1 MSFTITRRSVPHI
14 LAFKRG
20 DPDWQLAR
28 ASGWTRADLM
38 WERLMEAGNEAYCN
52 GQMAR
57 AGRLFL
63 CADALARGRFDAS
76 DLRRATAPA
85 ARAMVRLARGRQ
97 AHALITLAQQEWQVA
112 PNAVAAM
119 EIRPRIR
126 SSLFHLRLEAK
137 HRGQYQDNLRLRLSR
152 IAEETAQ
159 TLDGMNSHVAPH
171 RHFSRW
177 RGEKPTVFDGTR
189 KVLGAALL
197 IPDGG
202 SKACRL

>member
-1 MSFTITRRSVPHI
+1 MSFTITKPFVPHI
-14 LAFKRG
+14 WVFNRA

-28 ASGWTRADLM
+28 TSGWSRADLT

-63 CADALARGRFDAS
+63 CADALARGRFDAR

-97 AHALITLAQQEWQVA
+97 ARALIALARASWRMA
-112 PNAVAAM
+112 PEAVAHM
-119 EIRPRIR
+119 EIRPRLR

-137 HRGQYQDNLRLRLSR
+137 HHDQYQANLRLRLGR
-152 IAEETAQ
+152 IVQETAQ
-159 TLDGMNSHVAPH
+159 TLDGMGGHVARH
-171 RHFSRW
+171 RHFARW
-177 RGEKPTVFDGTR
+177 RGEKPPVFDGTR

-197 IPDGG
+197 IPDGL
-202 SKACRL
+202 S